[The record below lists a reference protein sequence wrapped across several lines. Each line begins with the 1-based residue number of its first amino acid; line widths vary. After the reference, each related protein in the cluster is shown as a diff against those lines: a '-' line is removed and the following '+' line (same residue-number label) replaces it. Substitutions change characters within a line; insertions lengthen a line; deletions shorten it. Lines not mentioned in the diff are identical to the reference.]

1 MSAQM
6 KFNLYRNSPYFHFC
20 GHFSFFTK
28 MFTWTLKKKKYP
40 LILFSIF
47 DFFFDNL
54 VTPRFFGFC
63 QKIWNLSNKKK
74 IPPDFFFRFL
84 IFSKIWNFSKNNS
97 DTPRFFLGRFFNF
110 LSKNLEFS
118 SFDFFSNFQIFE
130 HLLPGNWAKTTKKSI
145 F

>member
-47 DFFFDNL
+47 DFFS
-54 VTPRFFGFC
+54 T
-63 QKIWNLSNKKK
+63 IWL
-74 IPPDFFFRFL
+74 PPDFSDFVKKSGIYPIKKNTPIFFFRFL